1 MKQTEKRKKKIQ
13 FRELPETEHNTFIEH
28 LIRKCIVG
36 FFYLIFNSIS
46 SMFFPSLALSCFWR
60 NFICFVVHMLH
71 STTIYRTLD
80 LKNMPHMN
88 ALAFPI
94 LSPLLFRPFVW
105 GSRRKSEIRFGEES
119 VVGLLFFPI
128 EYWIVSVFIEMEVNF
143 YRFILIDWC
152 KSWTMKTKQNI
163 EQFH

>member
-1 MKQTEKRKKKIQ
+1 MRLPFQ
-13 FRELPETEHNTFIEH
+13 FFLH
-28 LIRKCIVG
+28 
-36 FFYLIFNSIS
+36 FFFGHS
-46 SMFFPSLALSCFWR
+46 SEAADESQ
-60 NFICFVVHMLH
+60 
-71 STTIYRTLD
+71 
-80 LKNMPHMN
+80 
-88 ALAFPI
+88 
-94 LSPLLFRPFVW
+94 LLQ
-105 GSRRKSEIRFGEES
+105 KSEIRFGEES

>member
-1 MKQTEKRKKKIQ
+1 MKQTEKRKKRFNSENCLKRNITLSLNIWY
-13 FRELPETEHNTFIEH
+13 ES
-28 LIRKCIVG
+28 VSSV

-143 YRFILIDWC
+143 DRFILIDWC